1 VVRTGL
7 AANRSPDLLCAW
19 VIKTSTNAQRE
30 VHTHARLR
38 RRNGMFAHLDESI
51 IGAPRPRVYIK
62 LSFSNKD
69 VRRGVIT
76 RTINFEGSRRFPAL
90 ARFRILEKKYTP
102 TKLTRIIKAAG
113 VANGGSGIRV
123 TVKYSSH
130 VVLGLLEKRTLRS
143 DWRNA
148 NFY

>member
-1 VVRTGL
+1 MH
-7 AANRSPDLLCAW
+7 
-19 VIKTSTNAQRE
+19 NAKCT
-30 VHTHARLR
+30 HT
-38 RRNGMFAHLDESI
+38 
-51 IGAPRPRVYIK
+51 RVYAEEMGCLHIWTNQS
-62 LSFSNKD
+62 LA
-69 VRRGVIT
+69 RRGLGYISNSHLAIRMCVEELLQGRLIS
-76 RTINFEGSRRFPAL
+76 RGAADFRHWLVFESWG
-90 ARFRILEKKYTP
+90 KKYTP

>member
-38 RRNGMFAHLDESI
+38 RRDGMFAHLDESI

-76 RTINFEGSRRFPAL
+76 RTINFEGCRRFPAL
-90 ARFRILEKKYTP
+90 ARFRILGKKVHAYEIN
-102 TKLTRIIKAAG
+102 KDHKG
-113 VANGGSGIRV
+113 GGSGKWR
-123 TVKYSSH
+123 KWNQ
-130 VVLGLLEKRTLRS
+130 S
-143 DWRNA
+143 DSEILFSRCSWIVGKTYIA
-148 NFY
+148 I